1 VGIVAMKRASVALLL
16 LFVVHSSVESIAQPE
31 SEDARLATYF
41 KQYLDAEFK
50 LHPLYATHAGNHDF
64 DDRLDDLSPAARKAS
79 VERARKML
87 DELPKK
93 LDYAKLSR
101 SGQIDFEI
109 WQHELKKRLWRADNT
124 DRFVNDPRVYNDY
137 ITDSTYA
144 LLTQS
149 TLPQPVNV
157 RNVIARM
164 AQVAKIVQ
172 AARDSI
178 KNPPKAL
185 TEVAIKQNRGAI
197 AFYDRAIFELAGDD
211 SANSDLKKASK
222 ALVPVLKEYQ
232 TFLEDDVLPRSS
244 GEWRIG
250 KERFAQKML
259 LELDAG
265 ITADEVLK
273 EAEAETDRVENEMY
287 VIACQLW
294 AQTFPKKTLPVDD
307 AKGRRETIR
316 LVLEETS
323 KEHGKAADLIVDAR
337 AGVAKIKQF
346 IKEKDILRLPE
357 PDRCK
362 IIEMP
367 EFQRGYS
374 VAYLNSAPPMDPKAA
389 SYYAISPPPASW
401 EPKRVNSFMEEYNRH
416 ILQILTIHE
425 AYPGH
430 YVQLEYANRHPSLI
444 RKIYSSGVF
453 AEGWAVYT
461 EKVMLD
467 EGYGNGDL
475 KLRLHQLKWYMR
487 TVCNAILDHK
497 MHCTNISDEEAILF
511 LVLRAFQS
519 EAEAILKVLRAKQ
532 SSCQLSTY
540 FVGRMAFQRLRRS
553 VQNEMGKRFELGRFH
568 EAALAHGSLPV
579 KYLPEVTRE
588 RLKKDR

>member
-1 VGIVAMKRASVALLL
+1 MKRACIALLL
-16 LFVVHSSVESIAQPE
+16 TLLAQPLAESSVQPE
-31 SEDARLATYF
+31 TEDAKLAQHF
-41 KQYLDAEFK
+41 KQYLDVEFK

-64 DDRLDDLSPAARKAS
+64 DDRLDDVAPKARQAS
-79 VERARKML
+79 IDRARKTL
-87 DELPKK
+87 DDLPKK
-93 LDYAKLSR
+93 IGYKKLTR
-101 SGQIDFEI
+101 SAQIDFEI
-109 WQHELKKRLWRADNT
+109 WQHELKKELWLADNT
-124 DRFVNDPRVYNDY
+124 DRFANDPRSYNDY
-137 ITDSTYA
+137 ITDSTYS

-157 RNVIARM
+157 RNAISRM
-164 AQVAKIVQ
+164 AQIPKVIKAAKE
-172 AARDSI
+172 SI
-178 KNPPKAL
+178 KNPPRVL

-197 AFYDRAIFELAGDD
+197 AFYERGIFELAGED
-211 SANSDLKKASK
+211 AAGSDLKKASN
-222 ALVPVLKEYQ
+222 ALVPVLKDYQ
-232 TFLEDDVLPRSS
+232 KFLEDNVLPRSN

-265 ITADEVLK
+265 VSADEILK
-273 EAEAETDRVENEMY
+273 EAEAEAVRVETEMY
-287 VIACQLW
+287 VIASQLW

-307 AKGRRETIR
+307 EKGRRETIR
-316 LVLEETS
+316 LVLEATS
-323 KEHGKAADLIVDAR
+323 KEHGKADDLVVDAR

-346 IKEKDILRLPE
+346 IKDKDILRLPE

-374 VAYLNSAPPMDPKAA
+374 IAYLNPAPPMDPKAA
-389 SYYAISPPPASW
+389 SYYAISPPPSTW
-401 EPKRVNSFMEEYNRH
+401 EPKRVKSFMEEYNRH
-416 ILQILTIHE
+416 ILQILTNHE

-444 RKIYSSGVF
+444 RKIYSSGIF
-453 AEGWAVYT
+453 AEGWADYT

-497 MHCTNISDEEAILF
+497 MHCTDISDEDAILF

-553 VQNEMGKRFELGRFH
+553 VQNEMGKNFELGRFH

-588 RLKKDR
+588 RLKRER